1 MTRRGDLLD
10 NGPPDH
16 ETLILIRRETWPEA
30 QARAIRMS
38 GRCWRGYVTR
48 GQAPEPASRVGWTP
62 LWDEEQIETWVAER
76 PGQGTRTD
84 LAES

>member
-1 MTRRGDLLD
+1 
-10 NGPPDH
+10 
-16 ETLILIRRETWPEA
+16 
-30 QARAIRMS
+30 MS